1 MIAVFSQENGMRVKG
16 GLFRQPSKAP
26 SQVSVRRN
34 KTRRITD
41 RMRHAYAQER
51 AKQKDRLDNERA
63 GLDELLNC
71 GSIDEET
78 QIRFVKLLEMSYDR
92 RREETR
98 EKYGFRDV
106 FVRFDLDINP

>member
-1 MIAVFSQENGMRVKG
+1 MFSQENGVKAKCG
-16 GLFRQPSKAP
+16 FFRQPLKAS
-26 SQVSVRRN
+26 SQVSVRRI

-41 RMRHAYAQER
+41 RTRHAYAQER
-51 AKQKDRLDNERA
+51 AKQKEHLDNERA

-78 QIRFVKLLEMSYDR
+78 QIRFVKLLEMSYEKK
-92 RREETR
+92 REETR

-106 FVRFDLDINP
+106 FVRLDSDINP

>member
-1 MIAVFSQENGMRVKG
+1 MRAKG

-26 SQVSVRRN
+26 SRVSGRRI

-41 RMRHAYAQER
+41 RIRHAYAQER
-51 AKQKDRLDNERA
+51 AKQKEHLDYERA

-78 QIRFVKLLEMSYDR
+78 QVRFVKLLEMSYEKK
-92 RREETR
+92 REETR
-98 EKYGFRDV
+98 EKYGFRDI
-106 FVRFDLDINP
+106 FVRFDSGITP